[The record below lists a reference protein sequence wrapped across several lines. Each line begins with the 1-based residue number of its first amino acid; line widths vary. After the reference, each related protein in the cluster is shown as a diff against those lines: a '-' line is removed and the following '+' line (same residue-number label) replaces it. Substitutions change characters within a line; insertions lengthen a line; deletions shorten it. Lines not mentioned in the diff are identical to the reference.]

1 MRYARTAPNR
11 RLRRASGSGD
21 DSLTVP
27 AGQPSGHPGEA
38 AVSARHGALDRA
50 VRVAAQREPP
60 GSGLRRSAG
69 SSAARA
75 CVLAGAV
82 LLAGCSLLG
91 VGGEDR
97 EDEIPA
103 LPTLEPLAAV
113 ETSWT
118 ADAGAG
124 IGDHWLVLT
133 PAIEGGRVYVAD
145 ARGRVSAFE
154 VGTGRTV
161 WRTDT
166 RAEITGGVGTGS
178 GLVVAGT
185 AEGEV
190 LALSAESGEVAWKAV
205 VSSEVLSRP
214 RVAGDRVVV
223 RTLDGKLF
231 GLDSETGEQQ
241 WSYDG
246 GVPSL
251 SVRGTGS
258 PAIVSDVAFSGFD
271 NGRLAAVRHTSG
283 EVLWE
288 AIVSS
293 ARGQSE
299 LDRLTDVD
307 TEPVIVQGT
316 VHAASYERVVAA
328 LDGETGRVL
337 WRRDI
342 ETRTGLAADTDLLYV
357 ASTDGTVQ
365 ALDRISGATVWTEDS
380 LAGRGPAWPS
390 IHGTFV
396 AVVDSEGYVHWLRR
410 EDGRPAARTPTGGGQ
425 VAGPPAVQEDRLIV
439 YWGRGRLTA
448 FEVR

>member
-1 MRYARTAPNR
+1 MRYARTAPIRHFR
-11 RLRRASGSGD
+11 RLSAAGD
-21 DSLTVP
+21 DSLNAP
-27 AGQPSGHPGEA
+27 AGRPEEA
-38 AVSARHGALDRA
+38 SVSACRGTSDRA
-50 VRVAAQREPP
+50 VRVDPRKELSGSVLRRRA
-60 GSGLRRSAG
+60 GSGVAG
-69 SSAARA
+69 A
-75 CVLAGAV
+75 CVLGAAV
-82 LLAGCSLLG
+82 LLSGCSLLG

-97 EDEIPA
+97 EDEIPP

-133 PAIEGGRVYVAD
+133 PTVEGGRLYVAD
-145 ARGRVSAFE
+145 ARGRVFAFE
-154 VGTGRTV
+154 AGTGRTA

-166 RAEITGGVGTGS
+166 RAEITGGVDSGS

-190 LALSAESGEVAWKAV
+190 LALSAGSGEVAWKST

-231 GLDSETGEQQ
+231 GLDAGTGEPQ

-251 SVRGTGS
+251 SVRGTGP
-258 PAIVSDVAFSGFD
+258 PAIVSDVAFAGFD
-271 NGRLAAVRHTSG
+271 NGRLAAVRHTNG

-299 LDRLTDVD
+299 LDRLADID
-307 TEPVIVQGT
+307 TEPVVVQGT
-316 VHAASYERVVAA
+316 VHAASYERGVAA

-337 WRRDI
+337 WLRDI
-342 ETRTGLAADTDLLYV
+342 ETRTGLAADSDLLYA

-380 LAGRGPAWPS
+380 LTGRGPAWPTV
-390 IHGTFV
+390 HGAFV

-425 VAGPPAVQEDRLIV
+425 LAGPPIVEAGRLVV
-439 YWGRGRLTA
+439 YWGRGRLA
-448 FEVR
+448 AYELR

>member
-1 MRYARTAPNR
+1 MSYARTAPNHR
-11 RLRRASGSGD
+11 RRRISGAVD
-21 DSLTVP
+21 DSLNAP
-27 AGQPSGHPGEA
+27 GRPSARPGEA
-38 AVSARHGALDRA
+38 AVGALDRA
-50 VRVAAQREPP
+50 GQVAAEKEPP
-60 GSGLRRSAG
+60 RPGLHRRAG
-69 SSAARA
+69 TSAARA
-75 CVLAGAV
+75 CVLGGAI

-97 EDEIPA
+97 EDEIPP
-103 LPTLEPLAAV
+103 LPTLAPLAAV

-124 IGDHWLVLT
+124 IGDHRLVLT
-133 PAIEGGRVYVAD
+133 PAVAGGRLYVAD

-154 VGTGRTV
+154 AGTGRTA
-161 WRTDT
+161 WQTDT
-166 RAEITGGVGTGS
+166 RAEITGGVGTGN

-190 LALSAESGEVAWKAV
+190 LALSAESGEVAWKST

-231 GLDSETGEQQ
+231 GLDSGTGETR

-258 PAIVSDVAFSGFD
+258 PAILSDVAFSGFD
-271 NGRLAAVRHTSG
+271 NGRLAAVRHTNG

-288 AIVSS
+288 AVVSS

-299 LDRLTDVD
+299 LDRLADID

-342 ETRTGLAADTDLLYV
+342 ETRTGLAADPDFLYV

-365 ALDRISGATVWTEDS
+365 ALDRVSGATVWTEDS
-380 LAGRGPAWPS
+380 LAGRSPAWPS
-390 IHGTFV
+390 VHGAFV

-410 EDGRPAARTPTGGGQ
+410 EDGRPAARTPTGGGK
-425 VAGPPAVQEDRLIV
+425 VAGPPAVEENRLVV
-439 YWGRGRLTA
+439 YWGRGTLTA
-448 FEVR
+448 YALRWPAA